1 MGLLICNIAPG
12 AKFRK
17 DTLNTL
23 NFAAKARD
31 IENKVTINERGAHVD
46 LFLIFARLTVP
57 QKRSLSQSLTS
68 LL

>member
-31 IENKVTINERGAHVD
+31 IENKVTINERGAYVG
-46 LFLIFARLTVP
+46 F
-57 QKRSLSQSLTS
+57 SLPLQG
-68 LL
+68 